1 MQNKAFDNL
10 DDQEMIKVALIED
23 HALFRE
29 GLNKL
34 LTETGK
40 IEIVAEFAQPTY
52 ASFSAF
58 VDQNQVDIVLCDV
71 NLPEMNG
78 IEFSRWIH
86 DMFPLLRIALLSMH
100 KEEMY
105 VLQALENNLDGYFH
119 KDILRYELL
128 SGIVKIY
135 QGEKYYCQSVQSV
148 IATYYIAQGNRKA
161 QTPAAMLTPREREVI
176 RYISKGYSNREIAE
190 KLGISHRTVDNHRN
204 NIFRKCSL
212 KNTADLVRFAFEN
225 GLQA

>member
-1 MQNKAFDNL
+1 MLKEYDK
-10 DDQEMIKVALIED
+10 MIKVVLIED

-29 GLNKL
+29 GLKKL

-40 IEIVAEFAQPTY
+40 IEIVAEFAQPTHD
-52 ASFSAF
+52 SFSAF
-58 VDQNQVDIVLCDV
+58 VEQNQVDIVLCDV

-86 DMFPLLRIALLSMH
+86 EAYPLLRVALLSMH

-119 KDILRYELL
+119 KDILRHEPL
-128 SGIVKIY
+128 SGLEKMR
-135 QGEKYYCQSVQSV
+135 QGEKYYCQSVQNV
-148 IATYYIAQGNRKA
+148 IAYFYIAHGHRKA
-161 QTPAAMLTPREREVI
+161 QTPAALLTPREREVI
-176 RYISKGYSNREIAE
+176 RHISKGFSNREIAE